1 MIANECVELKMALF
15 FNVSY
20 CNVVSEVEY
29 KPMPEYSYSCLI
41 TINFNIA

>member
-1 MIANECVELKMALF
+1 MNKCAELKMASF
-15 FNVSY
+15 FDVMY

-29 KPMPEYSYSCLI
+29 KPMAEYSYSCLI